1 MSGFSKSQSRRSAMR
16 IPETCERCNGPA
28 IVYATVQGSQFTTR
42 YRRCRICG
50 ATSKTVSVNRV
61 LFSNDIDRNEAMA
74 AILQVSTDSQLLGNL
89 K

>member
-1 MSGFSKSQSRRSAMR
+1 MR

-50 ATSKTVSVNRV
+50 ATSKTISVNPF
-61 LFSNDIDRNEAMA
+61 LLSNDIDHNEAASTTMA
-74 AILQVSTDSQLLGNL
+74 ATHFTHTKG
-89 K
+89 